1 MGNGN
6 KNGRASKTM
15 LAWTSQEGNFSFLL
29 NIVLG
34 MHAHDRIINIC
45 KCNDRN
51 EKSPQGTIAT

>member
-51 EKSPQGTIAT
+51 HLKEQ